1 MDKKEQKGLV
11 EQLVESHSA
20 TSKLLQG
27 ANLEKIVY
35 SDWRIREIIAHLA
48 TWDRQVT
55 KSIRAF
61 IQGTEYA
68 IQDLNIDAFNEATTS
83 KQKGLTP
90 QQVYDDWEKA
100 RQDFIAAV
108 QEVPQNLFQKEML
121 YPWGNERGNLSLLVE
136 YMTFHDNEHNTEI
149 VKALNAQ
156 D

>member
-1 MDKKEQKGLV
+1 MDKKEHEGLV
-11 EQLVESHSA
+11 EQLTESHSV

-27 ANLEKIVY
+27 VNLEKIVY
-35 SDWRIREIIAHLA
+35 SDWRIREIIGHLA

-68 IQDLNIDAFNEATTS
+68 IEDLKIDAFNEETTS
-83 KQKGLTP
+83 KQKGLTS

-108 QEVPQNLFQKEML
+108 EEVPPDLFQKDML

-136 YMTFHDNEHNTEI
+136 YMTYHDNEHTTEI
-149 VKALNAQ
+149 LKALKAQ